1 MVLKIAKRND
11 MKKSIKNIVVA
22 TIVLLIISIACD
34 KKLNVTDHNNPTTES
49 YFKTASELQNGVNS
63 IYSTM
68 RAAELVGREWFFVHD
83 MRGGETWAGGA
94 QLEAPRA
101 ELLKQATPAP
111 TNAVMTSVWNGCYQ
125 IINKANVVLSKAPAI
140 TDNTSLRDRLVGEA
154 RFLRAWAYNELVSQ
168 WGDVPLYTD
177 PISSPTDFKGKS
189 PAADI
194 YALIISDLTD
204 AVSKL
209 PLSYV
214 SNDLG
219 RAPKCPANTLLGR
232 VQMQKGD
239 YAAAK
244 TALLAVVNSGQYS
257 LVNFSWNFDGDITD
271 GATVLTTGHEANAE
285 SIFEVFF
292 QDRGDNNFNWGY
304 VGELQPPFNWGPQ
317 TVRNQ
322 EYGQAWGNVIPSD
335 RLLNELEAGDP
346 RYKMTFWEVGDII
359 LTKGGTDPGVA
370 LTASDLNVDP
380 SIKNGV
386 SLKRIYK
393 KYSILDWMK
402 ESFKTTGLNQRVMR
416 YADVLLM
423 LAECETELGNFGQAA
438 TYINMVRARTGVNM
452 PPVTLTSKNQALR
465 AVMHERS
472 VELAGEGVNNIDILR
487 WRKKGYFPSIMA
499 DPKAGQVDLFPI
511 PFSETSTNPAL
522 Q

>member
-1 MVLKIAKRND
+1 
-11 MKKSIKNIVVA
+11 MKQRTNKMISAGIIL
-22 TIVLLIISIACD
+22 TLIIIACD
-34 KKLNVTDHNNPTTES
+34 KKLEVTDANNPTQES
-49 YFKTASELQNGVNS
+49 YFKTAAELQNGVNS

-68 RAAELVGREWFFVHD
+68 RAAELVGREWYFVHD

-94 QLEAPRA
+94 QLEPPRA
-101 ELLKQATPAP
+101 ELLKQASPAP

-125 IINKANVVLSKAPAI
+125 MINKANQVLLKAPAV

-154 RFLRAWAYNELVSQ
+154 KFLRAWAYFELVSQ
-168 WGDVPLYTD
+168 WGDVPVYTE
-177 PISSPTDFKGKS
+177 PIVSPTGYKGKS
-189 PAADI
+189 PAAEI
-194 YALIISDLTD
+194 YTLVITDLTD
-204 AVSKL
+204 AVANL
-209 PLSYV
+209 PLSYGN
-214 SNDLG
+214 NDLG
-219 RAPKCPANTLLGR
+219 RATRGAANTLLGR
-232 VQMQKGD
+232 VHMQKDD

-244 TALLAVVNSGQYS
+244 TALLAVVNSAQYS
-257 LVNFSWNFDGDITD
+257 LVNFSWNFDGDVTNGSTAI
-271 GATVLTTGHEANAE
+271 TTGHEANAE

-304 VGELQPPFNWGPQ
+304 NGELQPPNNWGPQ

-335 RLLNELEAGDP
+335 RILDEFEAGDP

-359 LTKGGTDPGVA
+359 LTKGGTEPGVT
-370 LTASDLNVDP
+370 LTASHLNVDP

-393 KYSILDWMK
+393 KYSILDWMN
-402 ESFKTTGLNQRVMR
+402 ESFKTTGINQRLMR

-423 LAECETELGNFGQAA
+423 LAECETELGNFAQTA
-438 TYINMVRARTGVNM
+438 TYINMVRARPGVNM
-452 PPVTLTSKNQALR
+452 PPVTLTTKNQAMR

-499 DPKAGQVDLFPI
+499 DPKTGQVDMFPI
-511 PFSETSTNPAL
+511 PFAETSTNPAL